1 MPATVDQVPSTALQR
16 IEAAA
21 LQLAP
26 EQRAELAERLWASVD
41 GGDEAAL
48 DPAWEAEIKRRMQE
62 VDKGSVQCRPWDEVI
77 SELRA
82 KHQA

>member
-1 MPATVDQVPSTALQR
+1 MPATALKS

-21 LQLAP
+21 LRLAP
-26 EQRAELAERLWASVD
+26 DQRAELAERLWASVD
-41 GGDEAAL
+41 GSEEVV

-62 VDKGSVQCRPWDEVI
+62 VDSGAVQCRPWDEVI